1 MDSAQVN
8 DIPSLPYPDHL
19 HLQSAEGWLMLGNP
33 TESEAELHRI
43 SSPLQKHPD
52 VLELRWLIIA
62 RSQRWNDCLAIAR
75 EIVAVVPSRPFGW
88 IHLAYSLRRVEGEGL
103 RTAWD
108 ALLPAL
114 ARFQDNL
121 TIPYNLSCYAC
132 QLGNLPEARRLLTQA
147 FNIARGLGNQE
158 AIRSLALADSDLED
172 LWSEIR
178 AW

>member
-1 MDSAQVN
+1 
-8 DIPSLPYPDHL
+8 
-19 HLQSAEGWLMLGNP
+19 MLGDP
-33 TESEAELHRI
+33 TESEAELQRI

-52 VLELRWLIIA
+52 VLELRWLILA
-62 RSQRWNDCLAIAR
+62 RAQRWNDCLAIAR
-75 EIVAVVPSRPFGW
+75 EIVAIVPSRPFGW
-88 IHLAYSLRRVEGEGL
+88 IHLAYSLRRVEGGGL

-114 ARFQDNL
+114 ARFRDNL

-172 LWSEIR
+172 LWSEVR